1 MASDWKNA
9 ARAAGRDTLVDVE
22 VIPGAASPRF
32 PVGYNP
38 WRKRIQARVAAP
50 ARGGAANEELVRL
63 VAETLHVEAARVG
76 IDHGA
81 TSRRK
86 RIRIRDFGV
95 DALRTTLGEAL
106 DGA

>member
-9 ARAAGRDTLVDVE
+9 ARAAGRDILVDVE

-38 WRKRIQARVAAP
+38 WRKRLQARVAAP
-50 ARGGAANEELVRL
+50 ARGGAANDELVRL
-63 VAETLHVEAARVG
+63 VASTLQVEATRVA
-76 IDHGA
+76 IDEGA

-86 RIRIRDFGV
+86 RIRIRAYDLA
-95 DALRTTLGEAL
+95 ALRATLGEAL